1 MKWRADKVT
10 YEYNEEKCTCGI
22 GLCVEAC
29 GQGVLDYL
37 EGPDK
42 MEIINQVQ
50 CIFCR
55 QCEDVCPTRAI
66 TIQGVLTLED
76 LRINRQSKKK

>member
-1 MKWRADKVT
+1 MKWSANQIT
-10 YEYNEEKCTCGI
+10 YDYDEEKCTCGL
-22 GLCVEAC
+22 GLCTEAC

-42 MEIINQVQ
+42 MDIVNEVQ

-55 QCEDVCPTRAI
+55 QCEDICPTGAI
-66 TIQGVLTLED
+66 TIQGALTVNDIQGL
-76 LRINRQSKKK
+76 NN